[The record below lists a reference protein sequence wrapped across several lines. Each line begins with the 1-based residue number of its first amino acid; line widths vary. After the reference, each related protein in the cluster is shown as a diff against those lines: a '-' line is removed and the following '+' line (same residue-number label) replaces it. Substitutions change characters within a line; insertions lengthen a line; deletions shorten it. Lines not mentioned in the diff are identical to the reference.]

1 MLQQP
6 KQTTRSGNE
15 DRGSIKIA
23 HLLNQEVLSV
33 IRLQLRRKYAN
44 LETFAT
50 EASKNFKR
58 MRKKATLLTQS
69 CKRF

>member
-6 KQTTRSGNE
+6 KQTKRSGNE

-33 IRLQLRRKYAN
+33 IRLKLRRKYVN

-50 EASKNFKR
+50 EVAK
-58 MRKKATLLTQS
+58 
-69 CKRF
+69 